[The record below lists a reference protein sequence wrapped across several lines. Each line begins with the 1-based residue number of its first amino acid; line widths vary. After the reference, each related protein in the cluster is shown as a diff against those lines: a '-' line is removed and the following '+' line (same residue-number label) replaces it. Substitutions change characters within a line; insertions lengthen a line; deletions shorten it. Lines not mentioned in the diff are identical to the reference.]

1 VAGVSRSVLDDTAFT
16 HRRPRLLERVA
27 AAVTDRLPLTLR
39 GIRVAPTARAVVALG
54 VVGLV
59 AVVIAGG
66 LMLRARPRTVASAPQ
81 APALST
87 SHSTSH
93 SGSDSGLAA
102 GVVSTPRASPTPL
115 VVVDVVGS
123 VRRPGVV
130 RLSAGSRIVDALAAA
145 GGLRPGSNPGLLNL
159 AAVLTD
165 GQQVVVGAPAA
176 AAGAAPAG
184 SGPSAGAGVG
194 GVAVTGGTTI
204 DLNSATLEQLDGLP
218 GVGPVLAQRILDW
231 RQQHGRFASVEQ
243 LAEVGGIGERKL
255 ADIRGRVRV

>member
-1 VAGVSRSVLDDTAFT
+1 MAGVSRSVLDDTAFT

-66 LMLRARPRTVASAPQ
+66 LMLRARPRTVSSAPQ
-81 APALST
+81 APAL
-87 SHSTSH
+87 STSH

-194 GVAVTGGTTI
+194 GVAVTGGPTI

-231 RQQHGRFASVEQ
+231 RQQNGRFASVEQ

>member
-1 VAGVSRSVLDDTAFT
+1 
-16 HRRPRLLERVA
+16 
-27 AAVTDRLPLTLR
+27 
-39 GIRVAPTARAVVALG
+39 
-54 VVGLV
+54 
-59 AVVIAGG
+59 
-66 LMLRARPRTVASAPQ
+66 M
-81 APALST
+81 
-87 SHSTSH
+87 
-93 SGSDSGLAA
+93 
-102 GVVSTPRASPTPL
+102 
-115 VVVDVVGS
+115 VDVVGS